1 MVYRLQKLNTSDS
14 LFLFGPRGTG
24 KTTLLRE
31 RFAGSGRTLWIDL
44 LSDDDDETFRRH
56 PGRLEEILA
65 SERHDIV
72 VIDEVQKNP
81 KLLDIVHREIEK
93 KRGTQFVLSGSSARK
108 LKRGGANLLAG
119 RAFTFQLFP
128 LTHIELGTSFD
139 LQRSLEFGS
148 LPKLLEYDEPL
159 DATRFLKAYVKTY
172 LREEILVEQLV
183 RNVQPFQDFLEI
195 SAQMNGKII
204 NYSKIA
210 NDIGVDDK
218 TVRSYYEILSDTM
231 LGFPLPPFHR
241 SIRKRQREAPKFFF
255 FDRGICRALSN
266 TLSLPLDPRTFEYG
280 NAFEHF
286 IILEILRLATYH
298 ESDFRFSYLRTKD
311 DAEID
316 LIIERPGQPDLLV
329 EIKSYT
335 SVNDADARALKAFVD
350 AWDRPAEALLLSRG
364 KSEAMHH
371 DVRCQPWEQGIQSI
385 LGTR

>member
-1 MVYRLQKLNTSDS
+1 
-14 LFLFGPRGTG
+14 
-24 KTTLLRE
+24 
-31 RFAGSGRTLWIDL
+31 
-44 LSDDDDETFRRH
+44 
-56 PGRLEEILA
+56 
-65 SERHDIV
+65 
-72 VIDEVQKNP
+72 
-81 KLLDIVHREIEK
+81 
-93 KRGTQFVLSGSSARK
+93 VLSGSSARK